1 MSHWR
6 ELKNEDVNERIISVD
21 GYLLGLNCL
30 LSTGLLSPW
39 KQPCLSLQ
47 KKSKRVSVVKR
58 QRYLHR
64 ERTF

>member
-21 GYLLGLNCL
+21 GYLLGLICL

-47 KKSKRVSVVKR
+47 KKSNRASMAKR

-64 ERTF
+64 EQAF